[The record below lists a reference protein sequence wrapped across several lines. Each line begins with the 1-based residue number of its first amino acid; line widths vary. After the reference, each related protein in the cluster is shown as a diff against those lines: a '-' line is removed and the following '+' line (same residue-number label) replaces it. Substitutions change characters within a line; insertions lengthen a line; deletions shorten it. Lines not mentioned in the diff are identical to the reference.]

1 MGIVE
6 LNLVLVNELPKD
18 VASNLKIICDSVRI
32 NIRWSKFSTNLI
44 ELIATKVENFFP
56 GCLIGSVLKNI
67 GNQSKFTSQ
76 ITSKLIHYTFSGA
89 MLIVLFDKSLKAKT
103 ELMEVCFKHD
113 SLIRSFFLSI
123 GRFTFWFSLST
134 INAES
139 SRSWSYQIY

>member
-18 VASNLKIICDSVRI
+18 VSSNLKFICDSLGI
-32 NIRWSKFSTNLI
+32 KHIPWSKFSTNLI
-44 ELIATKVENFFP
+44 ELITTKVENFFP
-56 GCLIGSVLKNI
+56 GCLIGGILHNI

-76 ITSKLIHYTFSGA
+76 ITSKLIHDPFGGT

-113 SLIRSFFLSI
+113 SLIGS
-123 GRFTFWFSLST
+123 
-134 INAES
+134 
-139 SRSWSYQIY
+139 

>member
-18 VASNLKIICDSVRI
+18 VSSNLKIICDSVRI

-44 ELIATKVENFFP
+44 ELITTKVENFFP
-56 GCLIGSVLKNI
+56 GCLIGGVLHNI

-76 ITSKLIHYTFSGA
+76 ITSKLIHDPFCGT

-113 SLIRSFFLSI
+113 SLIGSFFFSI
-123 GRFTFWFSLST
+123 WRFTFWFSRST

-139 SRSWSYQIY
+139 SRSRSYQIH